1 MARVVEAFV
10 ADRHLSGRANLVMVG
25 GDLAYPSTVEAA
37 ELGRIRAIIDRHPGA
52 SDGVVLLGH
61 RPNGEVSRVLAVAR
75 AGWGTDIAPG
85 GAYVCGSL
93 KEEFGLAIVEAMAA
107 GLPVVAPRTG
117 GPATYVEDGLSG
129 VLVDTTDP
137 SAIASGMRACLALA
151 ARPETA
157 LLTRQIVES
166 RFTLARMAQALAAVY
181 RIAVGAHALS
191 LPVDAGRSV

>member
-1 MARVVEAFV
+1 M
-10 ADRHLSGRANLVMVG
+10 
-25 GDLAYPSTVEAA
+25 
-37 ELGRIRAIIDRHPGA
+37 
-52 SDGVVLLGH
+52 
-61 RPNGEVSRVLAVAR
+61 LAVAR

-137 SAIASGMRACLALA
+137 SAIASGMRVCLRLA

-157 LLTRQIVES
+157 LRTRQIVES

-181 RIAVGAHALS
+181 RIAVGANALS
-191 LPVDAGRSV
+191 LPVDPGRSV